1 MASSET
7 LPDADAAPSLSRIA
21 DAFARYGNFTLGGG
35 SATVAVL
42 HREVLEK
49 RKWISNDD
57 FTLCFALARLTPGTN
72 LLAFCTGV
80 GWLLRRLAG
89 AIAALLAASIPCAL
103 IVIAL
108 TALFDRWQDNSIA
121 QAAIH
126 GAVAAA
132 VAITAKTSWTIAKPH
147 YKSGNR
153 LRVILI
159 GAAAFGLSVGLG
171 VPAIQV
177 LLLAGVVGTFL
188 PTARP

>member
-1 MASSET
+1 MASIET
-7 LPDADAAPSLSRIA
+7 LPDADTAPSLSRIA
-21 DAFARYGNFTLGGG
+21 DVFVRYGNFTLGGG

-42 HREVLEK
+42 HREILDK
-49 RKWISNDD
+49 RKWIGNDA
-57 FTLCFALARLTPGTN
+57 FVLCFALARLTPGTN

-80 GWLLRRLAG
+80 GWLLRGLPG
-89 AIAALLAASIPCAL
+89 AIVALLAASIPCAL
-103 IVIAL
+103 MVVAL
-108 TALFDRWQDNSIA
+108 TAVFDRWQANSIA

-147 YKSGNR
+147 FKSGHR

-171 VPAIQV
+171 VPPIQV
-177 LLLAGVVGTFL
+177 LLLAGVVGVL
-188 PTARP
+188 LRP